1 MPTDPQI
8 IQVPVDGTSTPVE
21 EILEM
26 ADPVD
31 ISPNVANMMLTESA
45 TNMQA
50 NNRDGRNL
58 GTIAMGVLQAA
69 AARNFDELGVVEGR
83 SSSGVLA
90 TPIASPAVQAGP

>member
-1 MPTDPQI
+1 
-8 IQVPVDGTSTPVE
+8 
-21 EILEM
+21 M

-90 TPIASPAVQAGP
+90 TPIASPATQAGS